1 MKKLASV
8 IALTAS
14 ITTLS
19 LPSRA
24 EDLQSIISGSKV
36 PLIIK
41 FQDLDSNWRQISV
54 NGVFEF
60 GDLMRAYSSLFGV
73 SNSSGI
79 YYTKGETIEVYGKTY
94 VIAYRIQSN
103 TQNLSF
109 QKIIES
115 TVGSYGTN
123 PDCSE
128 ENLSKKL
135 LSPETSLVLSLLNV
149 ETIGSLNDIR
159 SFDFKQEQ
167 ASSQQAYEEAKI
179 TCNKAQIDSA
189 NTLVSTHL
197 SYLNQAI
204 ISYAG
209 QNQDKLPKMTDASTV
224 ATELSDYIFD
234 ATYFYHPVT
243 QEAYQP
249 NTSLS
254 GKILA
259 GITNASAI
267 VSFYEKTPAAD
278 GTIGVV
284 YLDGNVTRIKAEE
297 WEKVKVTSGIR

>member
-1 MKKLASV
+1 MKKLATLL
-8 IALTAS
+8 ALTAS
-14 ITTLS
+14 ITTVS

-24 EDLQSIISGSKV
+24 EDLQSIISGAKV
-36 PLIIK
+36 PLTVK
-41 FQDLDSNWRQISV
+41 FQNLDSTWRQIAVS
-54 NGVFEF
+54 GVFEF
-60 GDLMRAYSSLFGV
+60 GDLMRAYGSLFGV
-73 SNSSGI
+73 GSSSGI

-115 TVGSYGTN
+115 TVGTYGMN
-123 PDCSE
+123 PDCNE

-135 LSPETSLVLSLLNV
+135 LSADTSLVLSLLNV

-159 SFDFKQEQ
+159 TFDFKQEQ
-167 ASSQQAYEEAKI
+167 AAAQQVYNEAKA
-179 TCNKAQIDSA
+179 TCNKSQIDST
-189 NTLVSTHL
+189 NTLVATHL

-224 ATELSDYIFD
+224 ATELNSYIFD
-234 ATYFYHPVT
+234 ATYFYHPIT

-249 NTSLS
+249 NPSLS
-254 GKILA
+254 GKKLA
-259 GITNASAI
+259 DIANASEI
-267 VSFYEKTPAAD
+267 VSFYENTPAAD

-297 WEKVKVTSGIR
+297 WAKVKATSGIR

>member
-14 ITTLS
+14 IATLS
-19 LPSRA
+19 LPSHA

-36 PLIIK
+36 PLTIK
-41 FQDLDSNWRQISV
+41 FQDLDNTWRQIAV

-94 VIAYRIQSN
+94 VIGYRIQSDA
-103 TQNLSF
+103 QNLSF

-123 PDCSE
+123 PDCNE

-159 SFDFKQEQ
+159 TFDFKQEQ
-167 ASSQQAYEEAKI
+167 ANSQQAYDEAKT

-189 NTLVSTHL
+189 NSQISTHL

-209 QNQDKLPKMTDASTV
+209 QNQDKLPKMTDATTV
-224 ATELSDYIFD
+224 AAELSSYIYEP
-234 ATYFYHPVT
+234 TYFYHPIT

-249 NTSLS
+249 NASLS
-254 GKILA
+254 GKKLA
-259 GITNASAI
+259 DITNTSQI
-267 VSFYEKTPAAD
+267 VSFYENSLAAD

-284 YLDGNVTRIKAEE
+284 YLDGNVTRIKSEE